1 MRNMVQIRGTI
12 LAPFFLWAVGGV
24 IAFLA
29 ITAAVNPAGPFMGV
43 AQSPLRIAYWHGYV
57 FLVELPIALLLLMAY
72 LRREEWR
79 APPGRYV
86 PGRKYPALSTWHLTA
101 IAIMAAFYAG
111 TGFIVGV
118 TNIDIVALVT
128 ALLAVYFGPLVAL
141 ISVIVGAVIRFA
153 LGGLPFVAPAGILA
167 FAVSDA
173 CRWAIIGSV
182 YWFLV
187 RARGRGVKT
196 AGYWLIMIPV
206 ALLVHGGSII
216 MSFWAQGPLEWVV
229 GNISFMAFWYPT
241 SIISYVIGM
250 AAAEGLHRA
259 TVRTPTTVKA

>member
-1 MRNMVQIRGTI
+1 MQIKGTI

-128 ALLAVYFGPLVAL
+128 ALLAIYFGPLVAM

-196 AGYWLIMIPV
+196 VGYWLIMIPV

-259 TVRTPTTVKA
+259 TARAATTVKA

>member
-1 MRNMVQIRGTI
+1 MVQIRGTL
-12 LAPFFLWAVGGV
+12 LAPFFFWAVGGV

-29 ITAAVNPAGPFMGV
+29 ITAAVNPAGPYLGV
-43 AQSPLRIAYWHGYV
+43 AQSPQRIAYWHSYV
-57 FLVELPIALLLLMAY
+57 FLVELPIALLLVMAF

-111 TGFIVGV
+111 TGFIVGI

-128 ALLAVYFGPLVAL
+128 ALLAIYFGPAVAFL
-141 ISVIVGAVIRFA
+141 SIIVGALIRFA

-187 RARGRGVKT
+187 RARGRGVTT
-196 AGYWLIMIPV
+196 AGYWLLMIPV

-216 MSFWAQGPLEWVV
+216 MSFWSQGPFEWVV
-229 GNISFMAFWYPT
+229 GQVSFMAFWYPT

-250 AAAEGLHRA
+250 AAAEGLHRT
-259 TVRTPTTVKA
+259 TVRRPTAVKA